1 MYREKSKKHSQTQY
15 LYDTLKKK
23 VMQSQIQTAAT
34 NTVTQLQSIGGMTR
48 AGTYNGGTRL
58 SDKIKPGARRRKP
71 INYTITNRNG
81 VEQLHHHQRSGS
93 VSQNSTDAIAMPPP
107 QRSFGGTRI
116 RLLWSHQAQHAT
128 YSSRIYPDAP
138 CPASRYSQSFNCK
151 SFSISIGHFSPQ
163 LLGRKSQS
171 TRIVSTQQ
179 YKECWKCQQLWHG
192 QLERLWHF
200 CWH

>member
-1 MYREKSKKHSQTQY
+1 MPQCISPTAANVFLALHVEQKSLYQKNAELIDMYREKSKKHSQTQY

-116 RLLWSHQAQHAT
+116 RLL
-128 YSSRIYPDAP
+128 
-138 CPASRYSQSFNCK
+138 
-151 SFSISIGHFSPQ
+151 
-163 LLGRKSQS
+163 
-171 TRIVSTQQ
+171 
-179 YKECWKCQQLWHG
+179 
-192 QLERLWHF
+192 
-200 CWH
+200 